1 MKYLKIGI
9 VCAIGAFSFLS
20 LGNSYKRGNWT
31 CNDFNKA
38 EEKYRQDPE
47 GYGVENVY
55 GFCLIVAGRD
65 SEGLY
70 HLENARR
77 KGNLLSSF
85 NLAEY
90 YRTGGTFKVSP
101 PSADLQR
108 AIDLFLETIDRI
120 NKHRGYPIG
129 YTSTEEGQHTEHAS
143 HFMVVH
149 LHFKKYV
156 WGVNGAENFR
166 LNGSQESHEEGQE
179 TYPEYRD
186 ETIENLN
193 QVIQY
198 ADNCINLPRKTYHQ
212 ERKYRQFASA
222 CRLFKNQAE
231 TLLDGLEQRRR
242 ALVNDPACYT
252 NLNDCEAYKKVM
264 SQMEI
269 IVSEG
274 TQQRKA
280 IFDN

>member
-31 CNDFNKA
+31 CEDFNRA

-47 GYGVENVY
+47 GWGAENFYGY
-55 GFCLIVAGRD
+55 CLVVAGRD
-65 SEGLY
+65 KEGLAL
-70 HLENARR
+70 LESSRR
-77 KGNLLSSF
+77 KGDLTSSF
-85 NLAEY
+85 DLAGY
-90 YRTGGTFKVSP
+90 YRTGGTLEFSP
-101 PSADLQR
+101 SSADLPR

-120 NKHRGYPIG
+120 NNHRGYPIG
-129 YTSTEEGQHTEHAS
+129 YTDTEEGEHTEHAS

-156 WGVNGAENFR
+156 WGVNGAGRFR
-166 LNGSQESHEEGQE
+166 LNGSQESHEEGRE

-212 ERKYRQFASA
+212 EHKYRQFASA

-231 TLLDGLEQRRR
+231 TLLGGLEQRRR

-252 NLNDCEAYKKVM
+252 NLNDCEEYHEVM
-264 SQMEI
+264 PQ
-269 IVSEG
+269 IVSIISEG
-274 TQQRKA
+274 KRQRKA